1 MSRPFCEVRCTFV
14 RCLFVGSTYI
24 WQYSSRSLLYVV
36 FGTLALGISESLHAE
51 GLKISV
57 DVFFFS
63 TSANQIAYL
72 SKASSETLQTC
83 SQTCLSRGFF
93 VGLQTT
99 VACFLSFFFFL
110 RTFDSKFEAVCMWE
124 SLRLVSCTALE
135 KWIWEERLESFW
147 IGLAA
152 CGHFK
157 RTLLKAHF

>member
-1 MSRPFCEVRCTFV
+1 M
-14 RCLFVGSTYI
+14 GSTYI

-36 FGTLALGISESLHAE
+36 FGTLALGISEWLHAE

-72 SKASSETLQTC
+72 SKASSEALQTC

-99 VACFLSFFFFL
+99 VACFLSFFFFFFARL
-110 RTFDSKFEAVCMWE
+110 TANLKLYVCEKVYDLSVALHLKNEFERSGWNP
-124 SLRLVSCTALE
+124 
-135 KWIWEERLESFW
+135 F
-147 IGLAA
+147 GLAWLRA
-152 CGHFK
+152 GILSAPC
-157 RTLLKAHF
+157 